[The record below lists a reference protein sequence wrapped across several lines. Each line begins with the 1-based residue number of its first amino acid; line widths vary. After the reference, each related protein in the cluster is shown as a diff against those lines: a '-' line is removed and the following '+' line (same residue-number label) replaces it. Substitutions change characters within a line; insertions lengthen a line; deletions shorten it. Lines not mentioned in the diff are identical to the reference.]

1 MVKSVTI
8 IIMVKYLT
16 IVEKGSIW
24 LYTYI
29 IIVCM
34 VKSVTIVS
42 MVKYITIVYRGKLVT
57 IKPFL

>member
-8 IIMVKYLT
+8 IIMVTYLT

-42 MVKYITIVYRGKLVT
+42 MLKYITIVVKGSIWLD
-57 IKPFL
+57 IQL